1 MKTGQM
7 SAKAFLV
14 IFTFF
19 LMPGVIPGAAAQQKV
34 TMPPLEDY
42 VLRFTTPDAK
52 EKKYFSISTS
62 YIPVA
67 GERHPYTSA
76 SVLAGYIGDK
86 YFYHISIAV
95 FEDSITVADWLD
107 FKASMGG
114 VLAKKIHET
123 GYNEGLGGDTHFQYF
138 SPIQVFRDGKYV
150 DIKYKNPTGLGYVK
164 LYDGRV
170 ILEFDMERDDEGMT
184 AEDIA
189 RFDEFAQTISVA
201 FEDIFDTTTE
211 TYAYSSPD
219 LMLHLSA
226 NKFTKAKVEMLV
238 PKDWIVE
245 ETTLEEASAGRPLG
259 RIILDI
265 APYEEPF
272 PGEAPEG
279 LRISL
284 EGLPDQKLKPSAYQ
298 EVGARALAQIIQSP
312 QKRSSIDVSDEMDDY
327 IFGGHCL
334 SDYAGSANSNG
345 VMATIYE
352 GRNDEGL
359 PIKVLHLSAGGFYLA
374 CNYIYSASPERFD
387 QNKDMV
393 LDLLKG
399 LGVDFIG
406 PPLKR

>member
-1 MKTGQM
+1 
-7 SAKAFLV
+7 
-14 IFTFF
+14 
-19 LMPGVIPGAAAQQKV
+19 
-34 TMPPLEDY
+34 
-42 VLRFTTPDAK
+42 
-52 EKKYFSISTS
+52 
-62 YIPVA
+62 
-67 GERHPYTSA
+67 
-76 SVLAGYIGDK
+76 
-86 YFYHISIAV
+86 
-95 FEDSITVADWLD
+95 
-107 FKASMGG
+107 
-114 VLAKKIHET
+114 
-123 GYNEGLGGDTHFQYF
+123 
-138 SPIQVFRDGKYV
+138 
-150 DIKYKNPTGLGYVK
+150 
-164 LYDGRV
+164 
-170 ILEFDMERDDEGMT
+170 MEREDEGMT
-184 AEDIA
+184 GEDIA
-189 RFDEFAQTISVA
+189 RFNALAKTISVA

-245 ETTLEEASAGRPLG
+245 ETTLEEAAAGRPLG

-265 APYEEPF
+265 APYEEPT

-284 EGLPDQKLKPSAYQ
+284 EGLPDQKLNASAYQ
-298 EVGARALAQIIQSP
+298 EAGAQALSHIINSP
-312 QKRSSIDVSDEMDDY
+312 IKLSSIDVSDQMKEF

-334 SDYAGSANSNG
+334 SDYQGSATSNG
-345 VMATIYE
+345 VMATIYK

-374 CNYIYSASPERFD
+374 CNYIYSASPERFE
-387 QNKDMV
+387 QNADMV